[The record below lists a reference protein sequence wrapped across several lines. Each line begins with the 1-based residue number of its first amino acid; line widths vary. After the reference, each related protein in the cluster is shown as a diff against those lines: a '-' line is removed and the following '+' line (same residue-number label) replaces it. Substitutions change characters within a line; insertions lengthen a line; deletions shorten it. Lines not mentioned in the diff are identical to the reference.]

1 METMKQINQ
10 VVVLAGG
17 KGTRLKSIS
26 GNLPKPLVPIYDELT
41 ILDFI
46 FKNIESWG
54 INNVILSLCYEPES
68 FETWLG
74 SRNFPFEV
82 ETIVE
87 DTPLGTGGALLYVTK
102 RLDLTEAFGV
112 INGDTY
118 VDLDFKQMSQQ
129 YLQSDMI
136 AMIGLSKVEDSG
148 RYGKV
153 EDSSGRVIAFTEK
166 NKDSGE
172 GWINNGCYLLS
183 PESFKGMNG
192 SFSLEREIFPKLCSQ
207 GILGAF
213 RCKGA
218 FRDIGI
224 PEDFEKFSTMDAQS
238 IMSHTESGK
247 GTFET

>member
-1 METMKQINQ
+1 VLNEI
-10 VVVLAGG
+10 VVLAGG
-17 KGTRLKSIS
+17 EGTRLKSIS
-26 GNLPKPLVPIYDELT
+26 GNLPKPLVPIYEELT

-46 FKNIESWG
+46 FKNIELWG
-54 INNVILSLCYEPES
+54 IKNVILSLCYEPES

-74 SRNFPFEV
+74 SRNFPFDV

-102 RLDLTEAFGV
+102 RLDLTEPFAV

-118 VDLDFKQMSQQ
+118 VDLDFKQMSRK
-129 YLQSDMI
+129 YLQSDMT
-136 AMIGLSKVEDSG
+136 AMLGLSRVEDSG

-153 EDSSGRVIAFTEK
+153 EYSCGRVIAFTEK

-183 PESFKGMNG
+183 PESFEGMNG
-192 SFSLEREIFPKLCSQ
+192 SFSLEREIFPNLCNQ
-207 GILGAF
+207 GKLGAF
-213 RCKGA
+213 RCEGA

-224 PEDFEKFSTMDAQS
+224 PEDFEKFSTIDAQS
-238 IMSHTESGK
+238 IMARMESGK